1 MMMDNS
7 SQEIFINKLIS
18 AKCPCHVF
26 LINGIRLVG
35 IVKAQDAASITIEG
49 KDSTDQLVFKQA
61 VSTIAPA

>member
-1 MMMDNS
+1 MNNS
-7 SQEIFINKLIS
+7 SQEIFIDKIIE

-35 IVKAQDAASITIEG
+35 VVKAQDSTSITIEG

-61 VSTIAPA
+61 ISTIAPA